1 MDDVG
6 LDALYLFDELA
17 CNRPGSQS
25 VVVEQSALYAMLV
38 HIPLA
43 SNPEE
48 LRQTRQVATAEDN
61 VTSPSILDGH
71 LSYFLGDAPCS
82 PPVAGYVDLEK
93 SLDHI
98 IHVSIYST

>member
-1 MDDVG
+1 MSG
-6 LDALYLFDELA
+6 LMYLFDELA
-17 CNRPGSQS
+17 SSRPGSQP
-25 VVVEQSALYAMLV
+25 VVVEQSALYVMLV

-48 LRQTRQVATAEDN
+48 LRQARRIATAESN

-71 LSYFLGDAPCS
+71 LAYFLGEAPCRA
-82 PPVAGYVDLEK
+82 PVAGYVDLEK
-93 SLDHI
+93 GIGHI